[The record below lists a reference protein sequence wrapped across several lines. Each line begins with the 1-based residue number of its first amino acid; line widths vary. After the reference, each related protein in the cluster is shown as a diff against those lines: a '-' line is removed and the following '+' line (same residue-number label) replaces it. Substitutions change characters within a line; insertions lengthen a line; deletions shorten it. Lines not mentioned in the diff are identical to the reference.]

1 MNKAS
6 ENYWNH
12 FWHDNKNSV
21 SVSAWQ
27 FGEDP
32 DHLADLVAR
41 GIKTATCSAYVFYE
55 LEHEEL
61 PKVGEYSII
70 LNSNDKP
77 VCITKTIEVAIIP
90 MNQVSEQHA
99 REEGEGDRTHDY
111 WWKVHQDFFTKELS
125 SIGQSFREDMLL
137 VCERFSLVDVK

>member
-1 MNKAS
+1 MNKAC
-6 ENYWNH
+6 EDYWNL
-12 FWHDNKNSV
+12 FWKDNKHPV

-27 FGEDP
+27 FGVDP
-32 DHLADLVAR
+32 DQLADLVAK

-55 LEHEEL
+55 REHEEL
-61 PKVGEYSII
+61 PKVGDYNII
-70 LNSNDKP
+70 LTSQDKP

-111 WWKVHQDFFTKELS
+111 WWKVHQDSFTKELS
-125 SIGQSFREDMLL
+125 SIGQPFKVDMLL
-137 VCERFSLVDVK
+137 VCERFTLVDIK